1 MKWKNKIVVL
11 WFVLLSS
18 SVFAVDGIRKME
30 AIGLG
35 AIEKLKELLP
45 FGDDV
50 ATEDKTFS
58 TPFEK
63 GNQLFIENKYE
74 KANKI
79 FQSDFSDVK
88 NIFGAATT
96 DRFLGRHDLAIQEY
110 GETLA
115 KLPNFGEAYL
125 GRGLSYRDSGRYE
138 EAVSDFKKYIDLLQ
152 KESGYIA
159 LGDTY
164 MAMGRYSE
172 AQSIL
177 SQGVAKYPTSNIMR
191 KMLSQ
196 AYLQTK

>member
-1 MKWKNKIVVL
+1 MVL
-11 WFVLLSS
+11 CFVLFSS
-18 SVFAVDGIRKME
+18 PVFAVDGIHE
-30 AIGLG
+30 IGAIGLG

-58 TPFEK
+58 SPFEK

-74 KANKI
+74 KANKE
-79 FQSDFSDVK
+79 FKSDFSDVR

-110 GETLA
+110 GKTLE

-125 GRGLSYRDSGRYE
+125 GRGLSYRDSSRYE
-138 EAVSDFKKYIDLLQ
+138 EAVADLKKYISLSQ
-152 KESGYIA
+152 AEAGYIA

-172 AQSIL
+172 AQSIFF
-177 SQGVAKYPTSNIMR
+177 QGVTKYPTSNIMR

>member
-1 MKWKNKIVVL
+1 MVL
-11 WFVLLSS
+11 CFVLFSS
-18 SVFAVDGIRKME
+18 PIFAVDGIHE
-30 AIGLG
+30 IGAIGLG

-50 ATEDKTFS
+50 PTEEKTFAS
-58 TPFEK
+58 LFEK

-74 KANKI
+74 KANKE
-79 FQSDFSDVK
+79 FKSDFSDVR

-110 GETLA
+110 GKTLE

-125 GRGLSYRDSGRYE
+125 GRGLSYRDSSRYE
-138 EAVSDFKKYIDLLQ
+138 EAVADLKKYISLSQ
-152 KESGYIA
+152 AEAGYIA

-172 AQSIL
+172 AQSIFF
-177 SQGVAKYPTSNIMR
+177 QGVTKYPTSNVMR